1 MTQKR
6 KQKKTLRGL
15 KEKKKGLLEEGT
27 IRRFMKLAEIE
38 PLSENFFDSK
48 EELEEE
54 NEIEE
59 EKLEE
64 APVYEDD
71 MEADMEA
78 DMDPA
83 APEEASLEADVEV
96 EAEPEEEAA
105 GDEVMLSDE
114 DAQVL
119 IDLADKLRA
128 AGAGA
133 EEAEA
138 EVEDE
143 IGDEEMAPPADDI
156 GGEEEDVMA
165 LESKDI
171 EEEKDLEE
179 KKDLDEEK
187 DIEENKSTDELVS
200 EIAKRVAARIL
211 LEK

>member
-71 MEADMEA
+71 MEADM
-78 DMDPA
+78 DPP

-143 IGDEEMAPPADDI
+143 IGDEEMAPPADDL

>member
-27 IRRFMKLAEIE
+27 IRRFMKLAEIG

-64 APVYEDD
+64 KGMYEDD
-71 MEADMEA
+71 LEADLA
-78 DMDPA
+78 PA
-83 APEEASLEADVEV
+83 EGEVDLEADVEV

-133 EEAEA
+133 EEAE
-138 EVEDE
+138 VEDE
-143 IGDEEMAPPADDI
+143 L
-156 GGEEEDVMA
+156 GGEELPPPDDDLGGEEDAMA
-165 LESKDI
+165 LEGK
-171 EEEKDLEE
+171 EKDLEE

-187 DIEENKSTDELVS
+187 EDLEEEKDLEEKKSTDDLVS

>member
-27 IRRFMKLAEIE
+27 IRRFMKLAEIG

-64 APVYEDD
+64 KGMYEDD
-71 MEADMEA
+71 LEADLA
-78 DMDPA
+78 PA
-83 APEEASLEADVEV
+83 EGEVDLEADVEV

-133 EEAEA
+133 EEAE
-138 EVEDE
+138 VEDE
-143 IGDEEMAPPADDI
+143 L
-156 GGEEEDVMA
+156 GGEELPPPDDDLGGEEDAMA
-165 LESKDI
+165 LEGKDI

-179 KKDLDEEK
+179 KKELDEEK
-187 DIEENKSTDELVS
+187 EDLEEEKDLEEKKSTDDLVS

>member
-27 IRRFMKLAEIE
+27 IRRFMKLAEIG

-71 MEADMEA
+71 MEADM
-78 DMDPA
+78 DPP

-143 IGDEEMAPPADDI
+143 IGDEEMAPPADDL

>member
-71 MEADMEA
+71 MEADI
-78 DMDPA
+78 DPA

-143 IGDEEMAPPADDI
+143 IGDEEMAPPADDL

>member
-15 KEKKKGLLEEGT
+15 KDKKKGLLEEGT
-27 IRRFMKLAEIE
+27 IRRFMKLAEIG

-64 APVYEDD
+64 APMYEDD
-71 MEADMEA
+71 LEADL
-78 DMDPA
+78 
-83 APEEASLEADVEV
+83 APEEGEVDLEADVEV

-133 EEAEA
+133 GEAEA
-138 EVEDE
+138 EEMEDE
-143 IGDEEMAPPADDI
+143 LGGEELPLPTDDL
-156 GGEEEDVMA
+156 GGEEEDAMA
-165 LESKDI
+165 LEGK
-171 EEEKDLEE
+171 EKDLEE
-179 KKDLDEEK
+179 KKDLFSWRSK
-187 DIEENKSTDELVS
+187 NYFTS
-200 EIAKRVAARIL
+200 
-211 LEK
+211 

>member
-64 APVYEDD
+64 APVYED
-71 MEADMEA
+71 DMEA

-143 IGDEEMAPPADDI
+143 IGDEEMAPPADDLS
-156 GGEEEDVMA
+156 GEEEDVMA

-171 EEEKDLEE
+171 EEE
-179 KKDLDEEK
+179 KDLDEEK